1 MKPSKRSIGIVG
13 VFAAGVLLSP
23 LAAAQ
28 DSSAPSDNRA
38 AQAWR
43 DLQQKTQDNFRQG
56 QQRMRD
62 AMSHVQVTPPQ
73 TFRNDTG
80 DELRP
85 VFDRLRRQWSL
96 DLATQLSMTT
106 RRPRSLV
113 GSSTSRG

>member
-1 MKPSKRSIGIVG
+1 MVDVAEAHPPSNRKGVYAMKPSKRSIGIVG
-13 VFAAGVLLSP
+13 VLAAGVLLSP

-73 TFRNDTG
+73 AFRNDTG
-80 DELRP
+80 
-85 VFDRLRRQWSL
+85 Q
-96 DLATQLSMTT
+96 
-106 RRPRSLV
+106 
-113 GSSTSRG
+113 